1 MLYAEKYFPYG
12 APPMRVILHMP
23 SRYIRVI
30 VADDHPAVA
39 LGISYELGLDPA
51 IDVIGCAKNST
62 SLIAQLDAQPCDVV
76 VSDYTMPGGKYGD
89 GLALFALLRR
99 RYPDLRIAV
108 LTMIDTPTLIRALL
122 GHDKVCVLSK
132 SDPTSHIVN
141 AVHAVYRG
149 KTYYSPK
156 IQGMIVNESSTI
168 GSLQLTR
175 REAEIVRL
183 LCAGATVTEIAQQSH
198 RSVQTVS
205 SQKRNA
211 MKKLGIERDADLIL
225 YGADAA
231 KASQGEA
238 GLQAFTEP
246 DPTAWRST

>member
-1 MLYAEKYFPYG
+1 
-12 APPMRVILHMP
+12 MRITRLMP

-39 LGISYELGLDPA
+39 LGVSYELGQDPA
-51 IDVIGCAKNST
+51 IDVIGCAENST
-62 SLIAQLDAQPCDVV
+62 DLVALLDAQPCDVV

-89 GLALFALLRR
+89 GLALISLLRR
-99 RYPDLRIAV
+99 RFPGLRIAV

-122 GHDKVCVLSK
+122 ERHNVCVLSK
-132 SDPTSHIVN
+132 SDATSHIIT
-141 AVHAVYRG
+141 AVHAVYLG
-149 KTYYSPK
+149 KTYYSPRIK
-156 IQGMIVNESSTI
+156 GMLIDQAFTM
-168 GSLQLTR
+168 GSMRLTR

-205 SQKRNA
+205 SQKRSA

-231 KASQGEA
+231 RDPLGESGTRA
-238 GLQAFTEP
+238 LWRP
-246 DPTAWRST
+246 DPTAWRRA